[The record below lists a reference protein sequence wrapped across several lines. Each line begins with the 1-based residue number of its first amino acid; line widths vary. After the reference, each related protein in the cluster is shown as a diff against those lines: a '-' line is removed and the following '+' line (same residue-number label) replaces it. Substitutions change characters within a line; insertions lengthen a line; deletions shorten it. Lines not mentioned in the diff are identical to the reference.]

1 MFTGLVEELGKVR
14 TVSRGAHSIR
24 LAVGAEKVL
33 ADVKI
38 GDSIAVDGAC
48 LTVVEFDSRSFTVD
62 IMPETYDRTTLSSR
76 KPGEPVNLER
86 TLRVGDRL
94 GGHIVSGHIDATGT
108 IVSVTPRD
116 NANILRIQIPASL
129 ATFVIPQGSVAV
141 DGVSLTIVDCGDD
154 WFEVSL
160 IPHTWDVTV
169 LSRKQT
175 GGRVNVETDVLG
187 KYVHRLL
194 RFGGQTG
201 ETKPAANTIDTGFL
215 MKHGFMD

>member
-1 MFTGLVEELGKVR
+1 MFTGLVEELGKVWA
-14 TVSRGAHSIR
+14 VSRGAHSIR
-24 LAVGAEKVL
+24 LTVGAEKVL
-33 ADVKI
+33 TDVKI

-48 LTVVEFDSRSFTVD
+48 LTVVEFDSRNFTVD

-76 KPGEPVNLER
+76 KPGESVNLER

-129 ATFVIPQGSVAV
+129 GPFVIPQGSVAV
-141 DGVSLTIVDCGDD
+141 DGVSLTIVDCGED

-169 LSRKQT
+169 LSRKQA

-194 RFGGQTG
+194 HCGGQTDK
-201 ETKPAANTIDTGFL
+201 TKPAAKPIDTGFL
-215 MKHGFMD
+215 LKHGFMD